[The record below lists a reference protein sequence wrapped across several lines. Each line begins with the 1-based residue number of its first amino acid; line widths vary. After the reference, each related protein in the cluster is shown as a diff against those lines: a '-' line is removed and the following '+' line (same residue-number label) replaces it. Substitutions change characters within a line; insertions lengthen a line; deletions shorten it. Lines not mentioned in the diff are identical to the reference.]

1 MSNENISLKVGLDTS
16 QFSSSIAGMTKEL
29 KALSKVDLTLL
40 SEEDKKAVVSRMGD
54 LKNSIMDIKK
64 EIDNADPGAFFDSFT
79 TLAGPAIAGL
89 SGLAVGMEMFGAKT
103 EEVDAIQRKLMGV
116 ISILSTLQ
124 AVADADKLKG
134 LLKQIPLQYLE
145 IKNRLTNIML
155 IKAETVSTITDTA
168 AKEAG
173 GVTIK
178 KLTILQRL
186 WNLAVSENPI
196 LILVAGITAL
206 VGGVVALSNAF
217 KENTK
222 AVDETNRSIDGTVYA
237 TKELRD
243 IHDEMYFNKEKYISN
258 VKSLLGVYS
267 EYQKKM
273 EDNKIALQEYI
284 NEQNKLDKDKV
295 KELGLSGGMVDYLNE
310 AAERYKK
317 AKKDLEDI
325 RIMMMGQEDPSE
337 SDPWVMVGKQEEK
350 DRIIKS
356 YEDAVKYEEERIAQ
370 IGKNQSK
377 EVDMY
382 LKFLVEKT
390 DKVTEAENQFNRKR
404 NEEALKS
411 AKDLEKEL
419 DRVENSNIEDTLV
432 RLRYEY
438 DKRKIEYQE
447 RYELVVDENSKL
459 TDAEREYVR
468 MYGEL
473 MSALDTDYQNKVK
486 DYIRKTNEEKLKL
499 HNDYYK
505 KLIEDTEESKF
516 KLEETKGINTELD
529 RLKYTYEKQLV
540 ELNEFYKKN
549 KLSHQDYIKSK
560 EQLDKQYELNKEII
574 ALKNKNELN
583 KKLLDLEK
591 QYVQTS
597 INEQREAE
605 LKELEK
611 QGTESGA
618 SPEQMARFRQIV
630 NKKYDDQI
638 YEYRK
643 NLGVTS
649 MNEEMQRE
657 LDLID
662 AKLLSE
668 EEYQLA
674 KSNIIEKYSKV
685 NSQKQMILQQTLDST
700 IQAGFQLVMEYKQQE
715 YAREY
720 EMMNENFDQRYDL
733 LDKELKYKQITQ
745 EEYESRRDILDKK
758 RQSEEKKL
766 RIKQAKDEKL
776 AAIYQIGIET
786 SVAIMKAYSQMGP
799 LASAIIPFIIGQGAI
814 NAALVAAR
822 PLPAFKTGSQ
832 EPFNPNSDS
841 GLALLHKGEMV
852 INSNAVSQRNNMEI
866 IRQLNSNPFSLGSL
880 NYQQMVEYVEL
891 SFDKYNEIPVV
902 VKETEMT
909 QIQEKIKNI
918 RINAEV

>member
-134 LLKQIPLQYLE
+134 LMKQIPLQYLE
-145 IKNRLTNIML
+145 MKNRLTNIML

-168 AKEAG
+168 AKEAAG
-173 GVTIK
+173 MTIK

-186 WNLAVSENPI
+186 WNLAVSANPI

-310 AAERYKK
+310 AVERYKK

-325 RIMMMGQEDPSE
+325 RIMMLGQEDPSE

-350 DRIIKS
+350 DKIIKS
-356 YEDAVKYEEERIAQ
+356 YEDALKYEEQRIAE

-447 RYELVVDENSKL
+447 RYELVIDENSKL

-505 KLIEDTEESKF
+505 KLIEDTEESQF
-516 KLEETKGINTELD
+516 KLEETKGVNTELD

-591 QYVQTS
+591 QYIQTS

-668 EEYQLA
+668 EEFQLA

-745 EEYESRRDILDKK
+745 EEYESRREILDKK

-822 PLPAFKTGSQ
+822 PIPTFQKGSQ
-832 EPFNPNSDS
+832 TPFDPNSDS

-852 INSNAVSQRNNMEI
+852 VNANAVSQGNNIDI
-866 IRQLNSNPFSLGSL
+866 IRQLNTNPFSLGSL

-891 SFDKYNEIPVV
+891 SFEKYNEIPVV
-902 VKETEMT
+902 VKETEISN
-909 QIQEKIKNI
+909 IQEKVKNI
-918 RINAEV
+918 KINAEV